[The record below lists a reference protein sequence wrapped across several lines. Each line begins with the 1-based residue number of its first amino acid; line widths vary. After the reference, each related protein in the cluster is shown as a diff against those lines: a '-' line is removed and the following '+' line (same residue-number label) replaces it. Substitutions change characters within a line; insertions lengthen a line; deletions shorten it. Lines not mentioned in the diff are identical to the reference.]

1 MAHST
6 SLGALL
12 SVAVLTFLQF
22 KGMTVIKRELQIEVE
37 IKLYFTANMNLNL
50 EDGFL
55 VQGLNFLE
63 GVKMALSKD

>member
-1 MAHST
+1 
-6 SLGALL
+6 
-12 SVAVLTFLQF
+12 
-22 KGMTVIKRELQIEVE
+22 MTVIKRELQIEVE